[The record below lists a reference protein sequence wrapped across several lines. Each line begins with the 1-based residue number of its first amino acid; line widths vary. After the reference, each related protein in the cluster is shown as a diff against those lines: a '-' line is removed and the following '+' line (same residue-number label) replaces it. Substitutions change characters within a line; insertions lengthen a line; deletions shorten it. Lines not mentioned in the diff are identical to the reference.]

1 MSTSIRS
8 SVLALTLLAAT
19 PARAQEARPPAS
31 SDALDP
37 LRERFREGME
47 KYHSGAFAE
56 AIVIWE
62 SIYRELGAE
71 KGYRLAFNLGRA
83 YDQFGD
89 TTRATE
95 HYEAYV
101 KEALTRKEAGET
113 VEPLVDK
120 QVTEARERLAELAAT
135 KGRLRIVA
143 ASAIVLRI
151 DGGAERLA
159 PRGFVAYV
167 APGKHIV
174 TFEPNARNERS
185 IEVNVDSGSVLD
197 VSPPEVAVAPPP
209 APITYELRPE
219 RPFSK
224 SVLWVAAGA
233 TVLSAAIPLVFFAK
247 ATSTKSDYYAPT
259 SGRPPSVRSDYE
271 EQRTISYATWSIP
284 AVLGAATIAL
294 TAYWLGG
301 GKTKRVPVIGQF

>member
-8 SVLALTLLAAT
+8 SVLALTLLVAT
-19 PARAQEARPPAS
+19 PALAQEARPPAEA
-31 SDALDP
+31 DALDP

-47 KYHSGAFAE
+47 KYHAGAFAE

-62 SIYRELGAE
+62 AIYRELGAE

-101 KEALTRKEAGET
+101 KEAFARRDAGET
-113 VEPLVDK
+113 LESLVHK
-120 QVTEARERLAELAAT
+120 QVIEARERLAELAAT
-135 KGRLRIVA
+135 KGRLRIIA
-143 ASAIVLRI
+143 DRAIVLRI

-159 PRGFVAYV
+159 PRGFIAYV
-167 APGKHIV
+167 APGKHVI
-174 TFEPNARNERS
+174 TFEPNSRNERS
-185 IEVNVDSGSVLD
+185 IDVNVGSGTVLD
-197 VSPPEVAVAPPP
+197 VTPPEVAVAPPP
-209 APITYELRPE
+209 APITYELQPV
-219 RPFSK
+219 RPFSRN
-224 SVLWVAAGA
+224 VLFIAAGA
-233 TVLSAAIPLVFFAK
+233 TVLSTVIPLVFFAK

-259 SGRPPSVRSDYE
+259 SGRPDPLKNDYGD
-271 EQRTISYATWSIP
+271 QRTVSYATWSIP
-284 AVLGAATIAL
+284 AVLGAATLAL
-294 TAYWLGG
+294 TAYWLWG